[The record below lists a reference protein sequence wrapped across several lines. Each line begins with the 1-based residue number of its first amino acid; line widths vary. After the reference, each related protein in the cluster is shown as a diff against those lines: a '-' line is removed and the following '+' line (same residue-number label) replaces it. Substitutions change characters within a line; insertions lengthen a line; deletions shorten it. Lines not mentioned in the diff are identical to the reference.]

1 MTHNELLKAVLKYI
15 DATPK
20 YKSTFDYILNNK
32 APYTSFALV
41 KSIAT
46 IGKGSWGEACGGDKE
61 MLILAVLGANSLYA
75 SARWEDLGYFG
86 KDDMVVNT
94 KRLDALV
101 QYILSILLFPLFL
114 SALAKKFRQACMDK
128 GYLIEVH
135 ANPNGSSLT
144 LGKVHNLENVDEL
157 AFNIGS
163 YTTGP
168 YEYWENGTYTFE
180 NIPEHTMLCELRY
193 TKVATG
199 LYIKTKEAFAM
210 TLNDINTVDKLFKK
224 FEVKE

>member
-1 MTHNELLKAVLKYI
+1 MTHNELLKAVLKRI
-15 DATPK
+15 EATPK
-20 YKSTFDYILNNK
+20 YKSTFDYILNTK
-32 APYTSFALV
+32 APFTSFALV

-46 IGKGSWGEACGGDKE
+46 IGKSSWGEACGNDKE
-61 MLILAVLGANSLYA
+61 MLVLAVLGANSLYA
-75 SARWEDLGYFG
+75 SAHWEDLGYFG
-86 KDDMVVNT
+86 KDDTVVNT

-101 QYILSILLFPLFL
+101 QYILSILLFPFFL

-144 LGKVHNLENVDEL
+144 LGKAHDENVNEI
-157 AFNIGS
+157 AFNTGS
-163 YTTGP
+163 YVTGP

-193 TKVATG
+193 TKIATG
-199 LYIKTKEAFAM
+199 LYIKTTQDFAM
-210 TLNDINTVDKLFKK
+210 TLNDINTIDKMFKK

>member
-15 DATPK
+15 DSNPK

-46 IGKGSWGEACGGDKE
+46 IGKGSWQEACGGDKE
-61 MLILAVLGANSLYA
+61 MLILAVLGANNLYA
-75 SARWEDLGYFG
+75 SAHWEDLSYFG

-94 KRLDALV
+94 ERLNGLV

-144 LGKVHNLENVDEL
+144 LGKVHDENVNEI
-157 AFNIGS
+157 AFN
-163 YTTGP
+163 TGTYVTGA

-193 TKVATG
+193 TKLATG
-199 LYIKTKEAFAM
+199 LYINTKQAFAM
-210 TLNDINTVDKLFKK
+210 TLNDINTVEKLFKK
-224 FEVKE
+224 FEVKL